1 MITME
6 ILGWIRRM
14 HLRDGLGYSE
24 IARRTGLSRNTI
36 KRWLKGATAG
46 VVRAPRYRRRAVA
59 RKLAKYIEQIER
71 ALVADSTRIK
81 RDRRTGKLIFA
92 EIKAA
97 GYTGGYSFGI
107 LKRSICQMISAKSSG
122 SESWGVAAPGVD
134 GREAHRLRRT

>member
-1 MITME
+1 
-6 ILGWIRRM
+6 M

-46 VVRAPRYRRRAVA
+46 AVKVPRYRRRAVA

-71 ALVADSTRIK
+71 ALVADSTRVK
-81 RDRRTGKLIFA
+81 RDRRTGKQIFA

-97 GYTGGYSFGI
+97 GYTGGYSVVTDFIRAWQCGHGNKAPAA
-107 LKRSICQMISAKSSG
+107 LKRLSG
-122 SESWGVAAPGVD
+122 
-134 GREAHRLRRT
+134 